1 MKKYQ
6 YWHWRS
12 AYVHT
17 DSLKEEEES
26 WNEIAGV
33 LSGYGQDGWEVIES
47 IRMSSGVSADGGSI
61 YAMRFVLRREYV

>member
-12 AYVHT
+12 ANVYSDT
-17 DSLKEEEES
+17 LAEEEQH
-26 WNEIAGV
+26 WNEIVKV

-47 IRMSSGVSADGGSI
+47 MRTSAGVSADGGSI
-61 YAMRFVLRREYV
+61 YAMRFVLRKEYE